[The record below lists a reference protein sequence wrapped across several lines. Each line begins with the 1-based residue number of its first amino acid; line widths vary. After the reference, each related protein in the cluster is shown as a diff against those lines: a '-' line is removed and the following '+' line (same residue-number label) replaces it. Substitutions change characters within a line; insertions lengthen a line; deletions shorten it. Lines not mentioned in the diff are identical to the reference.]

1 MKRRRTLVLIP
12 CLGGRFFA
20 VLRAV
25 CLLVVVTRGVR
36 VTASSPSA
44 VAPVADGAGR
54 QPPVLAGDQQVGI
67 SRSALVGVVLLEG
80 RPVPGVHVSLFSASP
95 TNGPGTV
102 CPSCPPDCRKSA
114 TTDSDGRFRIEALDP
129 TLRFDVL
136 VHGPGCAPKLL
147 YEVDPGRGPIQV
159 KVEPPPQV
167 AVPEQ
172 RVRGRVVDTAGRP
185 IPGAVIRRHRV
196 QQMDGGHQYGGDS
209 FDGLAVTDAQGEF
222 ALNATEPFRSVDVQ
236 VVCPSFAARFFTQL
250 RGGLLVAN
258 LVMTPGASLTGRV
271 LHQGRPVPGVV
282 LGLWSGDRLLDL
294 SPEPVWIRTDSQG
307 RFALQNLPPE
317 TAFSFIG
324 QIESVGS
331 FGAIGPRTLR
341 TPKDG
346 LSLDMGDVA
355 VERAHRLAGRV
366 VLPGGAKP
374 PEGIHLQ
381 MSVSDRPDRVQL
393 KLDPRGAF
401 EVRGIPS
408 GEVELSFRA
417 PGYRLSDRNPSL
429 EPLIPYRLVGR
440 VEKDLTN
447 LVFLIEKGPQ
457 LEPELSSLPQKEHPA
472 NNPLRGIETPW
483 TDRPYWKISGRAVDR
498 DTRAPIPSFF
508 ASVLRP
514 PGSPE
519 GMMQEWS
526 VDSRRS
532 GTNGGYSVRVGK
544 TLVGSLLVVE
554 APGYLPA
561 TRALKAADSGSEDL
575 LLTRGSGPQG
585 EVRDPEGR
593 PAAGVSVARMNGTWG
608 DPLNRLEFD
617 PSHGLL
623 SVTYPYEHLKFATD
637 ASGRFE
643 LPALWGGGTVFM
655 VSTQGFALRAVRD
668 LATNPVVT
676 LARYGR
682 ITGRLVGPTDRIADQ
697 QLHLGFA
704 RSASFDTW
712 FRNLELR
719 TVTDAEGRFSFDP
732 APPGRLEILQLIPY
746 SMERGSWTSRTIH
759 GLELQ
764 PGQSLS
770 LELQPA
776 RPDEEQPPRS
786 SRQDELRGFILGVM
800 GAVPVIVGFLTVRGF
815 IRRRRQVGS

>member
-1 MKRRRTLVLIP
+1 MRWIGDGSAGFRTLIGGLVLICGMLTAP
-12 CLGGRFFA
+12 GQTAPHPGGRVDA
-20 VLRAV
+20 NGSAR
-25 CLLVVVTRGVR
+25 
-36 VTASSPSA
+36 SPE
-44 VAPVADGAGR
+44 VGR
-54 QPPVLAGDQQVGI
+54 P
-67 SRSALVGVVLLEG
+67 ALVGQVRSHG
-80 RPVPGVHVSLFSASP
+80 RPMPGITVSLFSASP
-95 TNGPGTV
+95 THGPGIV
-102 CPSCPPDCRKSA
+102 CPTCPPDCRKFA
-114 TTDSDGRFRIEALDP
+114 TTDADGRFRIEALDP

-136 VHGPGCAPKLL
+136 VHGPGCAPKFFD
-147 YEVDPGRGPIQV
+147 EVDPGRGPIPME
-159 KVEPPPQV
+159 VEPAP
-167 AVPEQ
+167 ALASVPEQ

-196 QQMDGGHQYGGDS
+196 HLMNGGHQYGGDS
-209 FDGLAVTDAQGEF
+209 FDGLAVADAQGEF
-222 ALNATEPFRSVDVQ
+222 ALNATEPFRSVDVR
-236 VVCPSFAARFFTQL
+236 VVCPSFATRFFTQL

-294 SPEPVWIRTDSQG
+294 PPESVWIRTDSQG
-307 RFALQNLPPE
+307 RFAFQNLPPE

-355 VERAHRLAGRV
+355 VERAHRLAGRM

-401 EVRGIPS
+401 EVRGVPS
-408 GEVELSFRA
+408 GEVELSFSA

-457 LEPELSSLPQKEHPA
+457 LEPELSRLPQKENPA

-483 TDRPYWKISGRAVDR
+483 TDRPYWKISGRALDR

-514 PGSPE
+514 PGSPD

-544 TLVGSLLVVE
+544 TQVGALLVVE

-561 TRALKAADSGSEDL
+561 TRVLKPADSGSEEL
-575 LLTRGSGPQG
+575 LLTRGSGPRG

-593 PAAGVSVARMNGTWG
+593 PASGVSVARMNGTWG
-608 DPLNRLEFD
+608 DPLNHLEFD

-623 SVTYPYEHLKFATD
+623 SVTYPYEHLQFATD

-655 VSTQGFALRAVRD
+655 ASTQGFAFRAVQD

-676 LARYGR
+676 LGRYGR

-697 QLHLGFA
+697 KLHLGFA
-704 RSASFDTW
+704 RSASFDMAM
-712 FRNLELR
+712 RDLQLR

-732 APPGRLEILQLIPY
+732 APPGRLEILQLIPD
-746 SMERGSWTSRTIH
+746 SMGRGYWTAPTIH

-764 PGQSLS
+764 PGQSVS
-770 LELQPA
+770 LELKPD
-776 RPDEEQPPRS
+776 RPDEEQGSRS
-786 SRQDELRGFILGVM
+786 SRRDELWGFMLGVL
-800 GAVPVIVGFLTVRGF
+800 GAVPAIVGFLTVRWF
-815 IRRRRQVGS
+815 IRRQRRQTGS

>member
-1 MKRRRTLVLIP
+1 MKHRRSLVLIP
-12 CLGGRFFA
+12 WLEGGFFA

-25 CLLVVVTRGVR
+25 YLLMVVISVVR

-54 QPPVLAGDQQVGI
+54 QPPKLAGDQQVGI
-67 SRSALVGVVLLEG
+67 PRTALVGVVVSAD
-80 RPVPGVHVSLFSASP
+80 RPMPGITVSLFSASL

-102 CPSCPPDCRKSA
+102 CPSCPPDCRKTA

-147 YEVDPGRGPIQV
+147 YDVDPGRGPIQV

-222 ALNATEPFRSVDVQ
+222 ALNSTEPFRSVDVR
-236 VVCPSFAARFFTQL
+236 VVCPSFAARFFTHL
-250 RGGLLVAN
+250 RGGLPVAN

-271 LHQGRPVPGVV
+271 VHQGRPVPGVV
-282 LGLWSGDRLLDL
+282 LGLWSGDRQLDL
-294 SPEPVWIRTDSQG
+294 SPAPVWIRTDPQG
-307 RFALQNLPPE
+307 RYSFQNLPPE

-324 QIESVGS
+324 EIESVS
-331 FGAIGPRTLR
+331 SVGAIREFRLH

-346 LSLDMGDVA
+346 LSIDMGDVA

-366 VLPGGAKP
+366 VLPGGAKL
-374 PEGIHLQ
+374 PEGIYLEVQ
-381 MSVSDRPDRVQL
+381 VSERPDPVRR

-408 GEVELSFRA
+408 GEVQLYFSS

-429 EPLIPYRLVGR
+429 EPWNPFRLVGR

-447 LVFLIEKGPQ
+447 LVFLIEEGPQ
-457 LEPELSSLPQKEHPA
+457 IESDHSSLPQKAHPA

-483 TDRPYWKISGRAVDR
+483 TDRPYWKVSGHALDR
-498 DTRAPIPSFF
+498 DTRAPVSSFF

-519 GMMQEWS
+519 GMIQEWS
-526 VDSRRS
+526 VDSRRTA
-532 GTNGGYSVRVGK
+532 TNGGYSVRVGK

-608 DPLNRLEFD
+608 DPLNRLDFD

-623 SVTYPYEHLKFATD
+623 SVTYPNQHLKFATD
-637 ASGRFE
+637 TSGRFE

-655 VSTQGFALRAVRD
+655 ASTQGFAFRAVQD

-697 QLHLGFA
+697 GLHLGFA
-704 RSASFDTW
+704 RTGSFD
-712 FRNLELR
+712 RAMGAIELR

-732 APPGRLEILQLIPY
+732 APPGHLEITQMIPY
-746 SMERGSWTSRTIH
+746 PMERGSWTSKTIH

-776 RPDEEQPPRS
+776 RPETEEAPRS
-786 SRQDELRGFILGVM
+786 SRQGELQGFIFGVL
-800 GAVPVIVGFLTVRGF
+800 GAVPVIVGFLTVRWF

>member
-1 MKRRRTLVLIP
+1 M
-12 CLGGRFFA
+12 
-20 VLRAV
+20 
-25 CLLVVVTRGVR
+25 
-36 VTASSPSA
+36 
-44 VAPVADGAGR
+44 
-54 QPPVLAGDQQVGI
+54 
-67 SRSALVGVVLLEG
+67 
-80 RPVPGVHVSLFSASP
+80 
-95 TNGPGTV
+95 
-102 CPSCPPDCRKSA
+102 
-114 TTDSDGRFRIEALDP
+114 
-129 TLRFDVL
+129 
-136 VHGPGCAPKLL
+136 
-147 YEVDPGRGPIQV
+147 
-159 KVEPPPQV
+159 
-167 AVPEQ
+167 
-172 RVRGRVVDTAGRP
+172 
-185 IPGAVIRRHRV
+185 
-196 QQMDGGHQYGGDS
+196 
-209 FDGLAVTDAQGEF
+209 
-222 ALNATEPFRSVDVQ
+222 
-236 VVCPSFAARFFTQL
+236 
-250 RGGLLVAN
+250 
-258 LVMTPGASLTGRV
+258 
-271 LHQGRPVPGVV
+271 
-282 LGLWSGDRLLDL
+282 
-294 SPEPVWIRTDSQG
+294 
-307 RFALQNLPPE
+307 
-317 TAFSFIG
+317 
-324 QIESVGS
+324 
-331 FGAIGPRTLR
+331 
-341 TPKDG
+341 
-346 LSLDMGDVA
+346 
-355 VERAHRLAGRV
+355 
-366 VLPGGAKP
+366 VLPGGATP
-374 PEGIHLQ
+374 PEGIRIQ

-408 GEVELSFRA
+408 GEVELSFGA

-429 EPLIPYRLVGR
+429 EPWNPYRLVGR

-457 LEPELSSLPQKEHPA
+457 LESDLFNLPQKEQPA

-483 TDRPYWKISGRAVDR
+483 TDRPYWKISGRVLDR
-498 DTRAPIPSFF
+498 ETRAPIPSFF

-526 VDSRRS
+526 VDSRRT

-544 TLVGSLLVVE
+544 TLVGALLVVE

-561 TRALKAADSGSEDL
+561 TRVLKPADSGSEDL
-575 LLTRGSGPQG
+575 LLTRGSGPRG

-593 PAAGVSVARMNGTWG
+593 PASGVSVARMNGTWG
-608 DPLNRLEFD
+608 DPLNHLEFD
-617 PSHGLL
+617 PSLGLL
-623 SVTYPYEHLKFATD
+623 SVAYPYEHLKFATD

-682 ITGRLVGPTDRIADQ
+682 ITGRLVGPPDRIADQ

-764 PGQSLS
+764 PSQSLS

-786 SRQDELRGFILGVM
+786 SRQDELRGFMLGVM

>member
-12 CLGGRFFA
+12 WLGGRFFA

-25 CLLVVVTRGVR
+25 CLLVVVTRVVR

-67 SRSALVGVVLLEG
+67 SRSALVGVVVLAG

-114 TTDSDGRFRIEALDP
+114 TTDSEGRFRIEALDP

-136 VHGPGCAPKLL
+136 VHGPSCAPKLL

-196 QQMDGGHQYGGDS
+196 QQLDGGHQYGGDS
-209 FDGLAVTDAQGEF
+209 FDGLAVADAQGEF

-250 RGGLLVAN
+250 RGGLPVAK

-271 LHQGRPVPGVV
+271 LHQRRPVPGVV

-294 SPEPVWIRTDSQG
+294 SPEQVWIRTDSQG
-307 RFALQNLPPE
+307 RFAFQNLPPE
-317 TAFSFIG
+317 TAFSFFG

-331 FGAIGPRTLR
+331 FGAIRSLR
-341 TPKDG
+341 LHTPKDG
-346 LSLDMGDVA
+346 LSIDLGDVA

-381 MSVSDRPDRVQL
+381 ISVSDRPDRVQL

-429 EPLIPYRLVGR
+429 EPWNPFRLVGR

-457 LEPELSSLPQKEHPA
+457 LESDLSSLPQKEHPA
-472 NNPLRGIETPW
+472 NNRLRGIETPW
-483 TDRPYWKISGRAVDR
+483 TDRPYWKISGRALDR

-575 LLTRGSGPQG
+575 LLTRGSGPRG

-608 DPLNRLEFD
+608 DPLNHLEFD

-655 VSTQGFALRAVRD
+655 ASTQGFAFRAVQD

-676 LARYGR
+676 LGRYGR
-682 ITGRLVGPTDRIADQ
+682 ITGRLVGPPDRIADQ

-732 APPGRLEILQLIPY
+732 APPGRLEILQLIPD
-746 SMERGSWTSRTIH
+746 SMERGFWTSRTIH

-786 SRQDELRGFILGVM
+786 SRQDELRGFMLGVM